1 MHAFHVSLI
10 NPTRTAFLL
19 SHFSSLLPSL
29 LLFFA
34 LHSYLEVRSPGFLHI
49 YKDKKAATEALAR
62 SKDPSTSS
70 DSTATVIDLK
80 NVVDFT
86 IPTRKNKDDV
96 CVDLELGHESI
107 RIK

>member
-1 MHAFHVSLI
+1 MS
-10 NPTRTAFLL
+10 
-19 SHFSSLLPSL
+19 SHQI
-29 LLFFA
+29 
-34 LHSYLEVRSPGFLHI
+34 SYLEVRSPGFLHI

-62 SKDPSTSS
+62 SKDPSTTS
-70 DSTATVIDLK
+70 DSTAQVIDLK

-86 IPTRKNKDDV
+86 IPTRKNKDDI